1 MPTHATKRLLT
12 YNSPA
17 LATLIRDLLG
27 EAVSVV
33 EAASLEEAVNKLESE
48 TFDAFLSGTAQFP
61 VFARRGRRSEAEM
74 ILDMIGHG
82 VCTVSHNGR
91 LHWSNPK
98 FRSYPQ
104 AAQELVRQTA
114 ASMCGDF
121 AATTAGED
129 MPPPRHRSLTVGGE
143 FHYDLTA
150 SPIYGDSGQFERLVI
165 VVSDM
170 SASRKLGNT
179 IDAIDAA
186 GRELVRL
193 DVEAQSEMDVSER
206 LALLEEKIV
215 RYCRDLLNFQHFNIR
230 IRDKKTDR
238 LDVLLSQGMSTAARQ
253 REIYARTEG
262 NGISGYVAATGR
274 SYICPDVERDAR
286 FLPSIDNARSALT
299 VPLRLHDSII
309 GTLSVESDH
318 VAAFGED
325 DRQFAEI
332 LARYIAIALNILQL
346 LEVERHATTGQVTE
360 DVIAELG
367 APLNDI
373 VTTASAIIE
382 DYIGHDDLRK
392 RLHEIINSVD
402 GVKRRIAGLRSSSK
416 VSGLV
421 DAPQEIDPVLGEKRI
436 LIADDEDTIRET
448 IAAVLDRA
456 GAITVMAAD
465 GEEAIRAINSQ
476 HFDLVISDINMPHK
490 TGYEV
495 FSTAKQIHPDCEVLL
510 ITGFGYD
517 PNHSIVRASREGL
530 AGVVFKP
537 FKVDLLMKEARK
549 ALGGPET
556 PNDTSSGT

>member
-12 YNSPA
+12 YDAPA
-17 LATLIRDLLG
+17 LTTLIRDLLG
-27 EAVSVV
+27 DAVSIV
-33 EAASLEEAVNKLESE
+33 EATSLEDALHKLQNES
-48 TFDAFLSGTAQFP
+48 FDAFLSDTAQFP
-61 VFARRGRRSEAEM
+61 AFARRGRQSEAE
-74 ILDMIGHG
+74 LTLNMIGHG
-82 VCTVSHNGR
+82 VCTVGHNGR

-98 FRSYPQ
+98 FRSYPP

-121 AATTAGED
+121 TATRADDEA
-129 MPPPRHRSLTVGGE
+129 PPSRHRSLTVGGE

-150 SPIYGDSGQFERLVI
+150 SPMYGEEGQFERLVI

-170 SASRKLGNT
+170 SASRKLGDT
-179 IDAIDAA
+179 LDAIDAA

-193 DVEAQSEMDVSER
+193 DAEALAELDVSER

-215 RYCRDLLNFQHFNIR
+215 RYCRDLLKFQHFNIR
-230 IRDKKTDR
+230 IRDKQTDR
-238 LDVLLSQGMSTAARQ
+238 LDVLLSQGMSDEARM
-253 REIYARTEG
+253 REIFARTEG

-286 FLPSIDNARSALT
+286 FIPSIDNARSALT
-299 VPLRLHDSII
+299 VPLRMHDTVI
-309 GTLSVESDH
+309 GTLSVESDR

-360 DVIAELG
+360 DVLAELS

-373 VTTASAIIE
+373 VTTASAVIE

-392 RLHEIINSVD
+392 RLHEIIDTVD
-402 GVKRRIAGLRSSSK
+402 VVKRRVARLRSSTK
-416 VSGLV
+416 VTGLV
-421 DAPQEIDPVLGEKRI
+421 DAPEEFDPVLGEKRV
-436 LIADDEDTIRET
+436 LIADDEDMIRET

-456 GAITVMAAD
+456 GALTVMAAD
-465 GEEAIRAINSQ
+465 GEEAIKAINSQ

-495 FSTAKQIHPDCEVLL
+495 FSAAKEVHPDCEILL

-537 FKVDLLMKEARK
+537 FKVELLMKEARK
-549 ALGGPET
+549 ALGGEENP
-556 PNDTSSGT
+556 SGS